1 MNIWI
6 VNPYGTLPSEGWRE
20 YRSSMLARALAERG
34 HEVTWWIS
42 NFEHRSKTFR
52 PAGHLKDPSL
62 LNRVNIFAV
71 QSSSYRR
78 NISFA
83 RVQYEYVFGSNFKKA
98 ALAFDAPDTIVLAD
112 PSLFYSK
119 PVLDY
124 AKKVN
129 SKVVLDVLDLW
140 PEQFQVA
147 LPKYLRPLGRY
158 IFSHLYSRRQR
169 LVDAVD
175 AVVGVTNDHLSAVNP
190 PKGKPS
196 MVVYLGLDLEKFK
209 VDRNRAVAT
218 NIQSFVRD
226 SDLVVVYAGT
236 LGEAY
241 DIATVLTSVEM
252 TVSANDKIK
261 FIFAGD
267 GPCSQSVDLLS
278 VRFPDNVLFLRKVS
292 AEDLPP
298 IYNLCHVGICSY
310 SKDSTVTMPVKL
322 YDYLAGGL
330 FVIYSI
336 DGEIDRVLSR
346 NSCGI
351 KYAPANPKELSALIL
366 KLADDDIKT
375 RNIGSYGV
383 AEDFDE
389 RLQHRNFAK
398 FIERI

>member
-1 MNIWI
+1 
-6 VNPYGTLPSEGWRE
+6 
-20 YRSSMLARALAERG
+20 MLARALAERG
-34 HEVTWWIS
+34 HTVTWWIS

-52 PAGHLKDPSL
+52 PSGDLKDPNL
-62 LNRVNIFAV
+62 PQRVNVIAV
-71 QSSSYRR
+71 ESSSYRR

-83 RVQYEYVFGSNFKKA
+83 RVKYEYIFGNNFKKI
-98 ALAFDAPDTIVLAD
+98 ALVTDAPDAIVMAD

-124 AKKVN
+124 AKKVDA
-129 SKVVLDVLDLW
+129 KVVLDVLDLW

-158 IFSHLYSRRQR
+158 IFSNLYSRRQR
-169 LVDAVD
+169 LVNAVD
-175 AVVGVTNDHLSAVNP
+175 AVVAVTNDHLCAVNP
-190 PKGKPS
+190 PNGKPS
-196 MVVYLGLDLEKFK
+196 LVVYLGLDLKKFK
-209 VDRNRAVAT
+209 VDRNRPVEA
-218 NIQSFVRD
+218 NIQSFVRE

-241 DIATVLTSVEM
+241 DISNVLTAAE
-252 TVSANDKIK
+252 SAINSNNKIK

-267 GPCSQSVDLLS
+267 GPYSQSVDSLS
-278 VRFPDNVLFLRKVS
+278 SRFPDNVLFLGKVS
-292 AEDLPP
+292 AEDLPS

-310 SKDSTVTMPVKL
+310 TKGSTVTMPVKL

-351 KYAPANPKELSALIL
+351 KYAPANPEELSAVIL

-375 RNIGSYGV
+375 RSIISWGV
-383 AEDFDE
+383 TEFFDE
-389 RLQHRNFAK
+389 RLQHRLFAQL
-398 FIERI
+398 IERI